1 LKFLLATLFLSIF
14 FIQLPASQVYQ
25 RILITKTLSKNSLKE
40 IKAKLDKLHIKMYV
54 KNSNN
59 NNNHFYYVYSK
70 EYTNNKAVKYDL
82 RKVRTKFKSAY
93 IITKENNKYSTKS
106 EKLKSKKIVNELSPY
121 FINLNFGLS
130 SINGNGGA
138 SFGMEGGYIFFD
150 DLYLSLGYLNSP
162 SKDISLNNIYLSTT
176 YQFKTS
182 KNTNLYSGLLVGYS
196 ILELKNFKYTKPSTS
211 SLLGANLGFKYNF
224 NKNIS
229 IFTNYQGVMMDHIV
243 KVNNDS
249 SKVKFNFFHNL
260 QFGVLYR
267 F

>member
-1 LKFLLATLFLSIF
+1 LKLLWTTIFLSIF
-14 FIQLPASQVYQ
+14 FIQLSANQTYK

-40 IKAKLDKLHIKMYV
+40 IKSKLDKLHIKMYV
-54 KNSNN
+54 KNSNH

-70 EYTNNKAVKYDL
+70 EYTNNRAVKYDL
-82 RKVRTKFKSAY
+82 KKIKTMFKSAY
-93 IITKENNKYSTKS
+93 IIIKKNNKYTSKT
-106 EKLKSKKIVNELSPY
+106 EKIQNKEIINELSPY
-121 FINLNFGLS
+121 FLNLNFGLS

-224 NKNIS
+224 SKNIS

-243 KVNNDS
+243 KVNNDN
-249 SKVKFNFFHNL
+249 SKVKFSFFHNL
-260 QFGVLYR
+260 QFGVSYR